1 MINFL
6 NDINCILLH
15 WQKKTTLGS
24 LEKTIV
30 GFYATPV
37 HQKIM
42 WFLVNLQ
49 QLLFYLTLFT
59 LSDQIRVL
67 PKGSFS
73 VLNLDRLR
81 YFGLYVVPANG
92 SAMFCISY

>member
-1 MINFL
+1 MRLFAE
-6 NDINCILLH
+6 
-15 WQKKTTLGS
+15 LGS
-24 LEKTIV
+24 LEKTLF

-49 QLLFYLTLFT
+49 QLLFYPTLFT

-81 YFGLYVVPANG
+81 SFGLNVVPANG

>member
-1 MINFL
+1 MRL
-6 NDINCILLH
+6 VAE
-15 WQKKTTLGS
+15 LGS
-24 LEKTIV
+24 LEKTLF

-37 HQKIM
+37 HQKMM

-49 QLLFYLTLFT
+49 QLLFCLTLFT
-59 LSDQIRVL
+59 LGDQIRVL

-81 YFGLYVVPANG
+81 SFGLYVVPANG